1 MKKNVRLRLLVLLL
15 LPCLAAGCRSATEKE
30 NAAEETSAALSEA
43 EKDSVRDDPL
53 WADPDSMTAVI
64 VSDLH
69 YTQIQGLDHSLVPGI
84 ALAQEITDAILEEV
98 LDRHPDVLIM
108 TGDNTNTGD
117 PADVSA
123 LVKKLQ
129 RLRDAGIG
137 IILITG
143 NHDFDLMDAAA
154 FESAYFGLLDPVDRD
169 PASLSYTSIVKDV
182 VFLAMDD
189 NAVRPGGQGEFS
201 AKTMKWL
208 EDMLDKY
215 RGRKIIF
222 LSHHNVQYG
231 YGEEDT
237 SFHLI
242 QNPELPS
249 LLRDKGVCLAFTG
262 HMHFQYIME
271 KDGLWEV
278 LSGMPF
284 SGGHFIGNL
293 AVSRGRALYYADPVD
308 FASYGKMVETAS
320 AGADTDTGDADTGQK
335 NTGNTDIGDTN
346 TGNTTTGNVDTWQ
359 KNVGNKITLQEE
371 LERLDQENAA
381 SMEQIFTAILER
393 EGVHGVRRK
402 KTVDLISKYM
412 LYYADGTLA
421 EHTEELRKDPACKGM
436 IRALWDY
443 NYGPWMKEMIE
454 TTTHSAR
461 ELEVVFPSQSDELP

>member
-1 MKKNVRLRLLVLLL
+1 MKKLVCLLVLLL

-43 EKDSVRDDPL
+43 EKDPVRDDPL

-189 NAVRPGGQGEFS
+189 NAVWPGGQGEFS
-201 AKTMKWL
+201 PGTMKWL
-208 EDMLDKY
+208 KDMLDKY
-215 RGRKIIF
+215 RSRKIIF

-249 LLRDKGVCLAFTG
+249 LLREKGVCLAFTG

-293 AVSRGRALYYADPVD
+293 AVSRDRALYYADPVD

-320 AGADTDTGDADTGQK
+320 AGADTDTG
-335 NTGNTDIGDTN
+335 
-346 TGNTTTGNVDTWQ
+346 NVDTWQ
-359 KNVGNKITLQEE
+359 KNVGNKIALQEE

-393 EGVHGVRRK
+393 EGVHGVKRK